1 MKQILMYTWIIAILG
16 QAFVRT
22 AWTVDYWWH
31 QDKYVSNCENLY
43 NVRFDCAGKC
53 YLGKTVRE
61 SEGATSSSGKEQ
73 SPLTQMQF
81 KDAVLYFEAFEMLP
95 DVPVLHTEK
104 LPVPPYFAF
113 APAVPE
119 APVFKPPGTSIV

>member
-53 YLGKTVRE
+53 YLNKTVRT

-95 DVPVLHTEK
+95 DVPVLRTEK
-104 LPVPPYFAF
+104 LPVPPYSAF
-113 APAVPE
+113 APTVPE
-119 APVFKPPGTSIV
+119 APVFKPPGTSLA